1 MSTAEAAD
9 ERLDLARGILERY
22 SRIQEDGQ
30 VAENEWREHVRAAA
44 EAVYPREKEMYDQLA
59 KEPLAKFMASYQWR
73 KVVDEL
79 LHNIHPYEASTLLIQ
94 HYVNGSPLKNITGAR
109 GRTMSKA
116 TVAKYKKVGL
126 QEFAVEVERVLPQL
140 REQEKILYG
149 N

>member
-1 MSTAEAAD
+1 MSTEVSV
-9 ERLDLARGILERY
+9 ERLELARGILERY
-22 SRIQEDGQ
+22 SRIREDGQ
-30 VAENEWREHVRAAA
+30 VAENEWRGHVRAAA
-44 EAVYPREKEMYDQLA
+44 EAVYPREKEMYDRLA

-73 KVVDEL
+73 KIVDEL
-79 LHNIHPYEASTLLIQ
+79 LHNVHPYEASTLLIQ
-94 HYVNGSPLKNITGAR
+94 HYVKGKPLKNIIGAR

-126 QEFAVEVERVLPQL
+126 REFGVEVERVLSQL

>member
-1 MSTAEAAD
+1 MSTEVSV
-9 ERLDLARGILERY
+9 ERLELARGILERY

-30 VAENEWREHVRAAA
+30 VAESAWRGHVRAAA

-59 KEPLAKFMASYQWR
+59 KEPLAKFMASYRWR
-73 KVVDEL
+73 KIVDEL
-79 LHNIHPYEASTLLIQ
+79 LHNVHPYEASTLLIQ
-94 HYVNGSPLKNITGAR
+94 HYVKGKPLKSITGAR
-109 GRTMSKA
+109 GKTMSKA

-126 QEFAVEVERVLPQL
+126 QEFGVEVERVLSQL

>member
-1 MSTAEAAD
+1 MSTEVSD
-9 ERLDLARGILERY
+9 ERLELARGILERY

-30 VAENEWREHVRAAA
+30 VAESAWRGHVRVAA

-73 KVVDEL
+73 KIVDEL

-94 HYVNGSPLKNITGAR
+94 HYVKGKPLKNITGAR

-126 QEFAVEVERVLPQL
+126 REFAVEVERVLPL
-140 REQEKILYG
+140 LEEQEKILYG